1 VSSYATDG
9 RALERARPLPF
20 RVRTAFRRAALAAL
34 GVFPR
39 ERRDGIRVVH
49 YHYVFDDE
57 RDRFAN
63 QLAFLRREFRPV
75 PLSEAVDRL
84 RTGRTDGDEV
94 VVTFDDGFRNQLE
107 NAAPILADQGFSA
120 CFFLVTSF
128 VGAGDE
134 QVRRFCS
141 ERLHLPLPVEP
152 LDWAGAERLL
162 ELGHEVGSHTQSHPD
177 LTSLDPVRLEDELM
191 SSREELRRRLG
202 NVDHFSAPYGER
214 SRFSDAI
221 ADAAGGAGYQS
232 CATAIRGVNTS
243 ALDVYRLHRDHL
255 SARWPVRDLAY
266 FLA

>member
-1 VSSYATDG
+1 VSSYATEG

-20 RVRTAFRRAALAAL
+20 RLRNALRRTALAGLSA
-34 GVFPR
+34 FPR
-39 ERRDGIRVVH
+39 ERGAGVRVVH

-57 RDRFAN
+57 RERFAR
-63 QLAFLRREFRPV
+63 QLEFLRREFRPV

-84 RTGRTDGDEV
+84 RTGRTSGDEV

-107 NAAPILADQGFSA
+107 NAAPILAEQGFSA
-120 CFFLVTSF
+120 CFFLVTGF
-128 VGAGDE
+128 VGAGDDE
-134 QVRRFCS
+134 VRRFCR
-141 ERLHLPLPVEP
+141 ERFHLPMPVEP
-152 LDWAGAERLL
+152 VDWAGAEQLL
-162 ELGHEVGSHTQSHPD
+162 ELGHEVGSHSHSHPD
-177 LTSLDPVRLEDELM
+177 LTAIDPARLQDELVA
-191 SSREELRRRLG
+191 SREELRRRLG

-214 SRFSDAI
+214 ARFSDAI

-243 ALDVYRLHRDHL
+243 ALDIYTLHRDHL

>member
-1 VSSYATDG
+1 MSSYATEG
-9 RALERARPLPF
+9 RALAPPRPLPF
-20 RVRTAFRRAALAAL
+20 RVRTAFRRGALAAL
-34 GVFPR
+34 GAIPR
-39 ERRDGIRVVH
+39 DRRDGIRVVH

-57 RDRFAN
+57 REHFAR

-84 RTGRTDGDEV
+84 RTGRAEGSEV

-120 CFFLVTSF
+120 CFFLVTGF
-128 VGAGDE
+128 VGAGDDE
-134 QVRRFCS
+134 VRRFCR
-141 ERLHLPLPVEP
+141 ERFHLPLPVEP
-152 LDWAGAERLL
+152 MDWAGAERLL
-162 ELGHEVGSHTQSHPD
+162 ELGHEVGSHTRSHPD
-177 LTSLDPVRLEDELM
+177 LSSLDPAGVQDELV
-191 SSREELRRRLG
+191 SSRDELRRRLG
-202 NVDHFSAPYGER
+202 NVEHFSAPYGER

-221 ADAAGGAGYQS
+221 ADAAGGVGYES

-255 SARWPVRDLAY
+255 SARWPVRELAY